1 MKVLILAAGLGKR
14 MKSKYPKVIHKLS
27 GKELVNWVIDTAG
40 KLSNNV
46 AVVLGHRADLVRK
59 VIPSWVE
66 VFIQKEQ
73 LGTAHAVI
81 SARDFIDPNEDLL
94 VLYGDVPLISEKTLK
109 EMIKIHNGS
118 GADSTVLTAFVDNPS
133 GYGRIIRDSSGD
145 FLKIV
150 EDKDLNDD
158 QRAINEINSGIY
170 VFKGEKLLEVLP
182 KIKNDNAQ
190 GEYYLTDAVS
200 MMDAVSTYT
209 TADPIEIMGVNT
221 RKHLAILEG
230 YVRKRVIDKLLE
242 NGVTIV
248 DPDTTYIHST
258 AKIGRD
264 TIIHPMTFIEGYT
277 VIGEDCEIGPMTR
290 IVDSEIENNS
300 RVVRSEVYMA
310 FIGEGVS
317 VGPYSRLREGSVLK
331 KGVRVGNFV
340 EVKKSTLEEKVAAQ
354 HLTYIGDAHVEE
366 STNIGAGTITCNY
379 DGFKK
384 SPTFIGKNV
393 FVGSDTELVAPVRV
407 EDDALIGAG
416 SVITRDV
423 PKGSLALG
431 RAKQIVKEGWVY
443 EKRRKKK

>member
-40 KLSNNV
+40 RLSNDV
-46 AVVLGHRADLVRK
+46 AVVLGHKAEMVK
-59 VIPSWVE
+59 EVIPKWVN

-73 LGTAHAVI
+73 LGTAHAVM
-81 SARDFIDPNEDLL
+81 SARDFIDPDEDLL

-109 EMIKIHNGS
+109 EMIEIHKSS
-118 GADSTVLTAFVDNPS
+118 GADATVLTAFVDDPS
-133 GYGRIIRDSSGD
+133 GYGRIIRDGSGN

-158 QRAINEINSGIY
+158 QRSINEINSGIY
-170 VFKGEKLLEVLP
+170 VFKGGKLLEVLP
-182 KIKNDNAQ
+182 RIGNDNAQ

-200 MMDAVSTYT
+200 MMNFVSTYT
-209 TADPIEIMGVNT
+209 TDDPMEITGVNT

-230 YVRKRVIDKLLE
+230 YVRKKVIDELLE
-242 NGVTIV
+242 SGVTII
-248 DPDTTYIHST
+248 DPATTYIHST
-258 AKIGRD
+258 VRIGRD
-264 TIIHPMTFIEGYT
+264 TVIHPMTFIEGYT
-277 VIGEDCEIGPMTR
+277 IIGEDCEIGPMTR
-290 IVDSEIENNS
+290 IIDSEIGNGS

-310 FIGEGVS
+310 FVEDGVS
-317 VGPYSRLREGSVLK
+317 VGPYSRLREGSVLRE
-331 KGVRVGNFV
+331 GVRIGNFV
-340 EVKKSTLEEKVAAQ
+340 EVKKSTLERKVAAQ
-354 HLTYIGDAHVEE
+354 HLTYIGDAHIGER
-366 STNIGAGTITCNY
+366 TNIGAGTITCNY

-384 SPTFIGKNV
+384 SPTFIGNDV

-416 SVITRDV
+416 SVITKDV

-431 RAKQIVKEGWVY
+431 RARQVVKEGWVY